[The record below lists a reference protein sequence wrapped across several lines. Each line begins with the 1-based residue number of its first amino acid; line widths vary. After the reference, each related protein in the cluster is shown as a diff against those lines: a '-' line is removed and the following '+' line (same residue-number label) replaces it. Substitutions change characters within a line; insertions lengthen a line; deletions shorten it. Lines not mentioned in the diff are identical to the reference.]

1 MVTGAKMSRLI
12 VLHEPPEGPYGKRP
26 KERTID
32 ELLKSGIVILDK
44 PQGPTSH
51 QVSAWV
57 KAILNL
63 HKAGHA
69 GTLDPRVTGVLPVAL
84 ENATR
89 ALDAM
94 LLGDKEYIGILQ
106 LHQDVQEGK
115 VGAIMKE
122 FVGEVYQTPPV
133 RSAVKREMRTR
144 TIHELEPME
153 FNDRLTLFRVRCESG
168 TYIRTLCN
176 DIGEAL
182 GVGAHLADLRR
193 IRTASFSE
201 KDITT
206 LNDLKDAFVSLK
218 DEGDETAI
226 KKIVKPMEQLLAHLP
241 MIVVKDTA
249 VDALCHGA
257 NLAIPGIAKLD
268 KNIKKGNLVAVYS
281 MKGEGVALM
290 KVLLSAQD
298 IANTKSGLAAS
309 SKRVLMEPQTYPKLW
324 KSIK

>member
-1 MVTGAKMSRLI
+1 MVAGAKMSGLI

-26 KERTID
+26 GERTID

-57 KAILNL
+57 KDILNL
-63 HKAGHA
+63 KKAGHA

-106 LHQDVQEGK
+106 LHQDVREAK
-115 VGAIMKE
+115 VRAIMTE

-144 TIHELEPME
+144 TIYELEPLE
-153 FNDRLTLFRVRCESG
+153 FDDRLTLIKVRCESG

-201 KDITT
+201 KDVST
-206 LNDLKDAFVSLK
+206 LNDLKDAFVFLK

-226 KKIVKPMEQLLAHLP
+226 RKILKPMERLLVHLP
-241 MIVVKDTA
+241 TIVVKDTA

-257 NLAIPGIAKLD
+257 SLAIPGITKLD
-268 KNIKKGNLVAVYS
+268 KNIKKGDLVAVYS
-281 MKGEGVALM
+281 MKDEGVAIM
-290 KVLLSAQD
+290 KAVLSAQD
-298 IANTKSGLAAS
+298 ILNTKSGFAAS

-324 KSIK
+324 K